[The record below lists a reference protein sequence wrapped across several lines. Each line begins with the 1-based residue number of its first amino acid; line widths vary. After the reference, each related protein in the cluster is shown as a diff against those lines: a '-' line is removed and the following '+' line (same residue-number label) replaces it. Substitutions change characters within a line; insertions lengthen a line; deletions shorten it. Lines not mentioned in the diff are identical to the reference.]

1 MAFPLPEK
9 PSIVVLPFVDL
20 SIEGNGEALAE
31 GISEDI
37 LTALSKF
44 SALFVISR
52 TTSFTYKGPDVT
64 VKQVAED
71 LGVSYVLEGSVQRAG
86 GESFRVTAQLIDA
99 LNGNHVWAESYD
111 RELADIFAVKD
122 EITLNIVAN
131 IGAVTEVGERDRAVR
146 NETESLDAWLLWR
159 EGRSKLA
166 LFQQEENH
174 LARQNF
180 LAALEIDPD
189 FKSAMTE
196 FGNTYRSDAMF
207 FWCDFDVAIEEAFK
221 YYGQVLGG
229 CPGRC

>member
-1 MAFPLPEK
+1 M
-9 PSIVVLPFVDL
+9 
-20 SIEGNGEALAE
+20 
-31 GISEDI
+31 
-37 LTALSKF
+37 
-44 SALFVISR
+44 
-52 TTSFTYKGPDVT
+52 
-64 VKQVAED
+64 
-71 LGVSYVLEGSVQRAG
+71 LEGSVQRAG

-159 EGRSKLA
+159 EGRSKFA

-189 FKSAMTE
+189 FKSAMSSEIPTE
-196 FGNTYRSDAMF
+196 ATQCFFGATLMSLLRKPLNTTAKSLRLTPFTLNPFPDR
-207 FWCDFDVAIEEAFK
+207 
-221 YYGQVLGG
+221 LHT
-229 CPGRC
+229 